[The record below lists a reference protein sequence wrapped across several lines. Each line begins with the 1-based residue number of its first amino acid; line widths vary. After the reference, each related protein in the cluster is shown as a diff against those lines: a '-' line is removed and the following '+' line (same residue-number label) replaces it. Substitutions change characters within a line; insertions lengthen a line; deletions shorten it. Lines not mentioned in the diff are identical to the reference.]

1 MNIRRRETPDPSV
14 GPYDA
19 FRPIGVYVHF
29 PFCSVRCP
37 YCDFAVDT
45 RAEIPHD
52 GYADAVL
59 AELAARAPLFAGRRL
74 RSIYFGGGTPS
85 LWDPLDIA
93 RVIAAVRARFPDG
106 VPDEITVEAN
116 PLDCVPAVL
125 DALLA
130 AGATRLSIGAQS
142 FENRELVFL
151 GRDHDGDT
159 AAASVAAARG
169 AGFASISLDLIYGL
183 SGRTLEDFGR
193 SLDRAV
199 ALAPEH
205 LSVYQLTVE
214 SRTPFGAAARAG
226 RAVATDDDVAAA
238 QFELAHARL
247 GAAGYEHYEV
257 SSYARPGHRAR
268 HNSLYWTGA
277 DYLGLG
283 NGAHSLLRLPDGG
296 GLRWAAHRSVVRYL
310 AGAPA
315 ADPRACGLVAET
327 TAQDARAVRA
337 DRVWLGL
344 RTADGIP
351 RELVGD
357 PGPLA
362 ALAAAGLIT
371 VDEDRVRPTAR
382 GLLFADELGARL
394 LE

>member
-1 MNIRRRETPDPSV
+1 VDL
-14 GPYDA
+14 
-19 FRPIGVYVHF
+19 GVYIHF
-29 PFCSVRCP
+29 PWCRARCP
-37 YCDFAVDT
+37 YCDFAIAVPRGHDLG
-45 RAEIPHD
+45 RIPHAR
-52 GYADAVL
+52 YADAVL

-85 LWDPLDIA
+85 LWDPPDIA

-226 RAVATDDDVAAA
+226 RAVATDDDLAAA